1 MAEWQKQTLGE
12 PLQARQGAPATGQGP
27 RITRQL
33 SSVSAEESRP
43 LPALNTPPRS
53 ATEPLIT
60 RPLGTMS
67 SQPGHETGT
76 RPLTRPLTY
85 IPGTPRAVK
94 TTPLPPLHTPRSR
107 SRKFVISMISMLI
120 ILLLTVVVTTPLGN
134 SNTPLLQGIGNLLLS
149 DAQNP
154 FSPAQH
160 IATPTATPALTTL
173 EGSCN
178 APYMGLWG
186 TCATAVTESG
196 VMGSGDMQ
204 PPMKEERIT
213 QAFGLPEYQ
222 TWCSCVKSHTGIDL
236 ATSYGNPVTAADSG
250 QVIWVG
256 WDWSGLGNAV
266 KINHGRYIATV
277 YGHLASYIVHVGQ
290 NVNKG
295 DVIAYEG
302 STGASSGP
310 HVHFMVVD
318 NNHFKDPTLYVTL
331 P

>member
-1 MAEWQKQTLGE
+1 MAEWPKQTPRG
-12 PLQARQGAPATGQGP
+12 PLQTPQDAPVARQGQ

-33 SSVSAEESRP
+33 SSVSTEESRP

-53 ATEPLIT
+53 ATSPLTT

-67 SQPGHETGT
+67 SQSGHATFKAG
-76 RPLTRPLTY
+76 TRPLTY
-85 IPGTPRAVK
+85 IPGTPRVVK
-94 TTPLPPLHTPRSR
+94 TTPLPPVPTPRSR
-107 SRKFVISMISMLI
+107 SRKFVISMVSMLI

-134 SNTPLLQGIGNLLLS
+134 SNAPLLQGIGNLLLS

-186 TCATAVTESG
+186 ICATAVTDSG
-196 VMGSGDMQ
+196 VMGTGDMQ
-204 PPMKEERIT
+204 PPMKGERIT
-213 QAFGLPEYQ
+213 QGFGLPEYQ
-222 TWCSCVKSHTGIDL
+222 TWCSCVKPHTGIDL
-236 ATSYGNPVTAADSG
+236 ATAYGNPVMASDSG

-295 DVIAYEG
+295 DVVAYEG

-318 NNHFKDPTLYVTL
+318 NNHFKDPTLYMTL